1 MYVHI
6 YTHCTKVLQ
15 NSHDWGKGIYL
26 LSISELKK
34 CVVTRKKEY
43 KILMF
48 KMLLITEIIS

>member
-1 MYVHI
+1 MYIYI
-6 YTHCTKVLQ
+6 YTVQKFCKTHMTG
-15 NSHDWGKGIYL
+15 GKGIYL